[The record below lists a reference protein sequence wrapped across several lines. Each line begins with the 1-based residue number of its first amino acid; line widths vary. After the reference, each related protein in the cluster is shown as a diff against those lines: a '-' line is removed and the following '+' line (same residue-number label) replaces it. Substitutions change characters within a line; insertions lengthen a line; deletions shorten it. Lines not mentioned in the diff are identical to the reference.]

1 MKQIINRKVYDT
13 ETAEQIA
20 NHGSMVDQGDFHA
33 LAETL
38 YKDSSGEYFLHCQGG
53 AATRYAEQTNDGTT
67 YGEEIQVL
75 TKEEALDWSEERSI
89 NADSIIEEF
98 ADLLGNTD
106 SIPQN

>member
-1 MKQIINRKVYDT
+1 VYDT

-38 YKDSSGEYFLHCQGG
+38 YKDSSGEYFLHGQGG
-53 AATRYAEQTNDGTT
+53 AATRYAKQTNDGTT

-75 TKEEALDWSEERSI
+75 TNEEALDWSEERSI